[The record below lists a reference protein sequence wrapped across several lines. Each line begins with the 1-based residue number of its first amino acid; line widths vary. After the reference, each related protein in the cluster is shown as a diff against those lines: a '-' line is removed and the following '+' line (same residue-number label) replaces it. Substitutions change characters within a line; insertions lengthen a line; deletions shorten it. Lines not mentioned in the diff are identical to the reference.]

1 MKRNKLPQFVG
12 RLITAIIIFGITAFF
27 TPGFTVSSIWIV
39 ALAVLL
45 LAVCDFAISTFTALF
60 THPIVKGIIG
70 FVLCAITLYV
80 VQYVVTGY
88 GISWISALLGALV
101 YAIVDYM
108 LPAED
113 ESTHSHHIHHATV

>member
-12 RLITAIIIFGITAFF
+12 RLITAIVVLGITAFF
-27 TPGFTVSSIWIV
+27 TPGFGTSSIWVV

-45 LAVCDFAISTFTALF
+45 LTAFDFAISTFTSLF
-60 THPIVKGIIG
+60 AHPIVKGIIG
-70 FVLCAITLYV
+70 FVLCSITLYV
-80 VQYVVTGY
+80 VQYIVTGY

-108 LPAED
+108 LPAEE
-113 ESTHSHHIHHATV
+113 ESSHTHMHHATI

>member
-1 MKRNKLPQFVG
+1 MENNQTQTRSNTSTVWQIVG
-12 RLITAIIIFGITAFF
+12 RLITAAIVLAITAFF
-27 TPGFTVSSIWIV
+27 TPGFATSSIWVV

-45 LAVCDFAISTFTALF
+45 LTVFDFAISTFTALF

-88 GISWISALLGALV
+88 GISWIAALLGALV

-108 LPAED
+108 LPATN
-113 ESTHSHHIHHATV
+113 S

>member
-1 MKRNKLPQFVG
+1 MKRNKLPQFIG
-12 RLITAIIIFGITAFF
+12 RLITAIVILGITAFF
-27 TPGFTVSSIWIV
+27 TPGFTASNVWIV
-39 ALAVLL
+39 VLAILL
-45 LAVCDFAISTFTALF
+45 LTAFDFAISTFTSLF

-70 FVLCAITLYV
+70 FILCTITLYV

-108 LPAED
+108 LPAE
-113 ESTHSHHIHHATV
+113 ENSGEHIHHATV

>member
-1 MKRNKLPQFVG
+1 MNRNKIPQFVG
-12 RLITAIIIFGITAFF
+12 RLITAIVILGITAFF
-27 TPGFTVSSIWIV
+27 TPGFTTSSIWVV

-45 LAVCDFAISTFTALF
+45 LTAFDFVISSFTSLF

-70 FVLCAITLYV
+70 FVLCAITLYI

-101 YAIVDYM
+101 YAIVYYM
-108 LPAED
+108 LPSE
-113 ESTHSHHIHHATV
+113 EENSNRHIHHATI

>member
-1 MKRNKLPQFVG
+1 MNRNKVPQFIG
-12 RLITAIIIFGITAFF
+12 RLITAIIVLGITAFF
-27 TPGFTVSSIWIV
+27 TPGFATSSIWIV

-45 LAVCDFAISTFTALF
+45 LTAFDFVISTFTALF

-101 YAIVDYM
+101 YAVVDYM
-108 LPAED
+108 LPAEED
-113 ESTHSHHIHHATV
+113 AENHIHHTAA